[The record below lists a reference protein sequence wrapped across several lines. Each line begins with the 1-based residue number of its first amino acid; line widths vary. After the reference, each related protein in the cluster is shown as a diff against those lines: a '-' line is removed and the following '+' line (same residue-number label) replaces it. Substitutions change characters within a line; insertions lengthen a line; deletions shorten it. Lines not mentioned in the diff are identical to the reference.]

1 MTRGVAVCA
10 DESPAGRRAL
20 RWAAAE
26 ARRRA
31 LPLQIVAAGPT
42 HPRSARKTILA
53 GPLATVG
60 AAVAGL
66 PVMGG
71 ASREPVHATLRRRSA
86 GAATLVVPATL
97 PELATVV
104 VDAYCPVVTVPAHD
118 PPREAEHGPVV
129 VGAAPWTTE
138 AVIGRAFHEAS
149 ERKASVR
156 AVRIWSAPCVEP
168 GWLRPDRIA
177 EGDSAEQRVRSEL
190 EQALSAWTIIH
201 PEVRVE
207 MIVVQDRPASFLVA
221 ISHSAQLLVL
231 GRTAR
236 GTQVA
241 EIAGSP
247 IDALLHS
254 SACPVMIV
262 PSDGPPRATWLPIRK
277 RANALAGP

>member
-1 MTRGVAVCA
+1 VTGGVAVCA

-42 HPRSARKTILA
+42 HPRSARNAILA
-53 GPLATVG
+53 GALATVG

-66 PVMGG
+66 PVLSS
-71 ASREPVHATLRRRSA
+71 ASREPVPATLRRRSA

-104 VDAYCPVVTVPAHD
+104 ADAHCPVVTVPAHD
-118 PPREAEHGPVV
+118 PSREAEHGPVV
-129 VGAAPWTTE
+129 VAAAPWTTE

-149 ERKASVR
+149 ERKTSVR
-156 AVRIWSAPCVEP
+156 AVRVWSEP
-168 GWLRPDRIA
+168 RVDLGWLRADRIA
-177 EGDSAEQRVRSEL
+177 EWDSAEEGVRHEL
-190 EQALSAWTIIH
+190 ELALSAWTIIH

-207 MIVVQDRPASFLVA
+207 TMIVQDRPASFLVA

-231 GRTAR
+231 GRAASSAR
-236 GTQVA
+236 VV

-247 IDALLHS
+247 IDALLRS

-262 PSDGPPRATWLPIRK
+262 PSDGPPRSTLLPTRE
-277 RANALAGP
+277 RAKALAGH